1 MKGQHKGGELWWGP
15 GSRGGGARIRM
26 EAARKADA
34 SVKEGGGR
42 KEGLREL
49 EKGAKGQGEGAES
62 RWSK

>member
-1 MKGQHKGGELWWGP
+1 MVGAREP
-15 GSRGGGARIRM
+15 GGGGGIRM

-34 SVKEGGGR
+34 SGKEGGGR